1 MLKHEYFINLSVN
14 EKDALLK
21 FPAYI
26 SLLAAECDDKL
37 DEEEKKAAI
46 KLSHIKT
53 FSCDPLLAEFYKE
66 SDIVFKNNIEQLD
79 KDLPIEKNRRDA
91 VIKKELSKL
100 EEIIEKLGNKYSSV
114 MHLSMKSFKEH
125 VSKAH
130 NNILEDFIFPIPI
143 QGLTY

>member
-1 MLKHEYFINLSVN
+1 MLKHEYFINLSVH

-66 SDIVFKNNIEQLD
+66 SDIADKIRNFVIKYPQQTKIKPDTKLVFTKTLVGKDIIEEANSLLEQL
-79 KDLPIEKNRRDA
+79 LVA
-91 VIKKELSKL
+91 
-100 EEIIEKLGNKYSSV
+100 
-114 MHLSMKSFKEH
+114 
-125 VSKAH
+125 
-130 NNILEDFIFPIPI
+130 
-143 QGLTY
+143 

>member
-1 MLKHEYFINLSVN
+1 MLKHEYFINLSVH